1 MILNL
6 YRWVFS
12 IAAPLITLYICFRK
26 YSGKEDKNRFRE
38 RLGSPSFSRPDGVL
52 IWVHAAS
59 VGESLSMLPLIE
71 RLIEENQGFHI
82 LVTTGTVTSARLMDE
97 RLPEGTFH
105 QFSPIDQI
113 LFVRRFLD
121 HWRPD
126 LALWAESEFWPN
138 MITETASRNIRM
150 VLINGR
156 VSIKS
161 FAGWR
166 KFDGLIKSLISCFDL
181 CLGQSDEDVWRLRQ
195 MGANLAKY
203 VGNLKFSCSPLPVDK
218 AELFEMTKKI
228 GNRPVWV
235 AASTHA
241 GEEEMTVQVHKR
253 LRLSQAGLLTIIVPR
268 DPKRGEKIAA
278 QIRRQGLDVALRS
291 NGDPIST
298 GTGIYV
304 ADTMGEMGL
313 FFRIAGIVFM
323 GKSLVPLGG
332 QNPLEAARLDCAI
345 VHGPHTLNFEDIF
358 MRLIKAGAANQVL
371 NAEELLDAIR
381 KLFEDTSQRDCMA
394 AAAKAFAATQVG
406 VLDAVIIELEPFIKP
421 LLYKDKS
428 RVHA

>member
-1 MILNL
+1 
-6 YRWVFS
+6 
-12 IAAPLITLYICFRK
+12 
-26 YSGKEDKNRFRE
+26 
-38 RLGSPSFSRPDGVL
+38 
-52 IWVHAAS
+52 
-59 VGESLSMLPLIE
+59 MLPLIE